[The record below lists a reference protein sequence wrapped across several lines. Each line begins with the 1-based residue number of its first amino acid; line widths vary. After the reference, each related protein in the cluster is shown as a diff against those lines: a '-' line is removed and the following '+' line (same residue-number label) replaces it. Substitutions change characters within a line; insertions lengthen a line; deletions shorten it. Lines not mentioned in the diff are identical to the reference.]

1 MEECLNTFLTAVKG
15 TFTLA
20 KTKEEELL
28 DRILSNDRPIPPEL
42 FRKYA
47 ENLMK
52 AVRAVPMGGNG
63 QYLSEQW
70 QANVARFAAYKTYC
84 AAQDIRRIADEEGG
98 DMDYIKAVFH
108 SYNRWQAA
116 EYNTAVA
123 RARTGKQWQQF
134 SEDDNV
140 RLFPNIKWLPSRS
153 ATPREEHMPFYNC
166 IWPKDDPFWTY
177 NQPGTLWNCKCDWEQ
192 TDEAPTDDN
201 PTSKIVHKG
210 LHGNP
215 AETGQLFTED
225 VEHPENN
232 YSYVRRAPRHI
243 DIGYATQK
251 EFPSLQSLLDVDL
264 TQYRLDHY
272 TLDGGFLQTSRKR
285 IKEGQMNKQEKEK
298 FGKEYSMCRTLA
310 SNDFNVTY
318 RESVQGSYDVTLNG
332 IPTELKKVDSSKQIY
347 RHARKAFEEQGAK
360 AVVIEIATLDAE
372 AWQQLN
378 KIKAKGWKCYY
389 YTSSERKVVLL

>member
-1 MEECLNTFLTAVKG
+1 MG
-15 TFTLA
+15 
-20 KTKEEELL
+20 
-28 DRILSNDRPIPPEL
+28 
-42 FRKYA
+42 
-47 ENLMK
+47 ENGK
-52 AVRAVPMGGNG
+52 
-63 QYLSEQW
+63 YLSEQW
-70 QANVARFAAYKTYC
+70 QANAARFAAYKTYC
-84 AAQDIRRIADEEGG
+84 AAEDIRRVAIEEGG
-98 DMDYIKAVFH
+98 DMDYIKAVLH
-108 SYNRWQAA
+108 AYNRWQAA

-134 SEDDNV
+134 SEGDNV
-140 RLFPNIKWLPSRS
+140 RLFPCIKWLPSRS
-153 ATPREEHMPFYNC
+153 ATPREEHMPFYNR
-166 IWPKDDPFWTY
+166 IWPKSDPFWTY

-192 TDEAPTDDN
+192 TDEDPTDGN
-201 PTSKIVHKG
+201 PTSQIVHKG

-225 VEHPENN
+225 IEHPENN
-232 YSYVRRAPRHI
+232 YSYVRRAPKHI

-264 TQYRLDHY
+264 RQYRLDLY
-272 TLDGGFLQTSRKR
+272 TLDGGFLQTSRER
-285 IKEGQMNKQEKEK
+285 IKEGQKNKQEKEK
-298 FGKEYSMCRTLA
+298 FTKEHSMCRTLA

-318 RESVQGSYDVTLNG
+318 RESVQGSYDATLNG

-347 RHARKAFEEQGAK
+347 HHARKAFVNQGAK

-389 YTSSERKVVLL
+389 YTSSERKVRLL